1 MHLRVWPSTV
11 AMTVVVPLDTAVTVP
26 SPEMV
31 ATEESEMLQVGLELV
46 PLTLSC
52 HLAPASFSVKSV
64 RLRDRVVEVL
74 PPELVEPL
82 ELPEPL
88 VTEL

>member
-11 AMTVVVPLDTAVTVP
+11 AVTVVVPLDTAVTVP

-52 HLAPASFSVKSV
+52 HLAPASLSVKSV
-64 RLRDRVVEVL
+64 RLRGQGGGGAAAGGWWNRRSCRSCW
-74 PPELVEPL
+74 
-82 ELPEPL
+82 
-88 VTEL
+88 

>member
-11 AMTVVVPLDTAVTVP
+11 AVTVVVPLDTAVTVP

-52 HLAPASFSVKSV
+52 HFAPASLSVKSV

-74 PPELVEPL
+74 PPELVEPP
-82 ELPEPL
+82 ELLAPL

>member
-11 AMTVVVPLDTAVTVP
+11 AVTVVVPLDTAVTVP

-52 HLAPASFSVKSV
+52 HLAPASLSVKSV
-64 RLRDRVVEVL
+64 RLRYRVVEVL
-74 PPELVEPL
+74 PLELVEPP
-82 ELPEPL
+82 ELLAPL

>member
-11 AMTVVVPLDTAVTVP
+11 AVTVVVPLDTAVTVP

-31 ATEESEMLQVGLELV
+31 ATEESPMLQVGVELV

-52 HLAPASFSVKSV
+52 HLP
-64 RLRDRVVEVL
+64 R
-74 PPELVEPL
+74 PCPG
-82 ELPEPL
+82 
-88 VTEL
+88 